1 MVVIIV
7 VAGVVTEAAVEG
19 VAVEGVAVA
28 GVIEFPTDGIEVV
41 AIPGACP
48 GEEDVVEMRVGV
60 IGVEVISGVETG
72 SI

>member
-7 VAGVVTEAAVEG
+7 VAMVVTEAAVEG
-19 VAVEGVAVA
+19 VAGV
-28 GVIEFPTDGIEVV
+28 GVTEFPTDGIEVV

-48 GEEDVVEMRVGV
+48 GEEDVVEVRVVV
-60 IGVEVISGVETG
+60 IGVETG